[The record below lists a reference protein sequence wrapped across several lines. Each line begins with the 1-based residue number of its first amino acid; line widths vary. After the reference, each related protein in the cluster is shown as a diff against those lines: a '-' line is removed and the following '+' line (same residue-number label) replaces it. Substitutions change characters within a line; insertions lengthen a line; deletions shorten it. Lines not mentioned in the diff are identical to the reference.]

1 MGTSDGNDRSPNSAG
16 GGGGSSSSKRNKPC
30 QQCQKLKVKCE
41 RNPTGGPCQRCLA
54 SNKECTYH
62 EPPNKKRKKDPDEYP
77 SLFRERVNV
86 RRLDELEKTLASMR
100 KSLGG
105 QASVAPPIQETFGTT
120 GNFGHPLDMLARTA
134 ANTTSP
140 DDRFSTPGG
149 GGSAFNGI
157 TPPAVPMQRPMQR
170 VIPSETVPTT
180 WSTELSGID
189 PVERGWLDIDDAK
202 MLFERYPTPLSP
214 LPYTERHICVAQ
226 VRS

>member
-1 MGTSDGNDRSPNSAG
+1 MKPPTKNGKKTPMSIPLLPG
-16 GGGGSSSSKRNKPC
+16 GK
-30 QQCQKLKVKCE
+30 
-41 RNPTGGPCQRCLA
+41 A
-54 SNKECTYH
+54 
-62 EPPNKKRKKDPDEYP
+62 
-77 SLFRERVNV
+77 NV

-105 QASVAPPIQETFGTT
+105 QTSTAPPIQETFGTT

-157 TPPAVPMQRPMQR
+157 TPPAVPMQRPVQR

-202 MLFERYPTPLSP
+202 MLFERYLPPLNPPPVQRDIYVSHRYVFRTG
-214 LPYTERHICVAQ
+214 LTVDFGNICCHRCQSYHLALKEPNSNKSDD
-226 VRS
+226 RNRRYF